1 MFTEGSIIKDNKELL
16 EIRELVTSS
25 DFLINASSSKP
36 YLFIMCNTNYIL
48 YSSQPE
54 KKQPG
59 EGSMGPFYGQPF
71 VVRNYNVDV
80 NTYIE
85 IDIGYNDAWD
95 PDTYQDVYNRK
106 VFYLKSDA
114 TISSSA
120 FASNPGWKMLDIPA
134 NESSS
139 TNPQYAE
146 IILKP
151 YENCL
156 IILL

>member
-1 MFTEGSIIKDNKELL
+1 MFTKGSVIQDNKELK

-36 YLFIMCNTNYIL
+36 YLFINCNTNYVL
-48 YSSQPE
+48 FSSQAE
-54 KKQPG
+54 KKAPIG
-59 EGSMGPFYGQPF
+59 YAMGPFYGQPF

-85 IDIGYNDAWD
+85 IDMGYNDAWD

-114 TISSSA
+114 TITTGFS
-120 FASNPGWKMLDIPA
+120 SNPGWKVLNIPA